1 MKGYTMNHASDT
13 TAAGNGGTLGPEQAA
28 ALLDQTTQLARR
40 KFQPSPPWL
49 LATRAV
55 MVLAALGA
63 IWLTVRGQH
72 PYRGPTGADIPIL
85 LVFIVVNFT
94 ATVAVRRHATA
105 GITGR
110 SRFSPGEI
118 IVLVLALVAGVLA
131 MVGLSAAGAG
141 FATYPTSVLVI
152 PGLAWAVLMAARA
165 NWRGLAV
172 GLAIVVIGI
181 VGAFAGPAGAW
192 AVAAVGLCV
201 MLLGSAAAI
210 IWQRR
215 RQHLAAARLTG

>member
-1 MKGYTMNHASDT
+1 VNHTSDSA
-13 TAAGNGGTLGPEQAA
+13 AAGDGGTLGPEQAA
-28 ALLDQTTQLARR
+28 ALLDQTTQQARR

-49 LATRAV
+49 LVTRAV

-63 IWLTVRGQH
+63 IWLSVRGQH
-72 PYRGPTGADIPIL
+72 PYRGPTAADIPVL
-85 LVFIVVNFT
+85 LVFIIVNFA
-94 ATVAVRRHATA
+94 ATVAVRRHAIA
-105 GITGR
+105 GISGR

-118 IVLVLALVAGVLA
+118 TVLVLAFAATVAAMAGLGAAGVD
-131 MVGLSAAGAG
+131 

-165 NWRGLAV
+165 SWRGLAT

-201 MLLGSAAAI
+201 MLVGSAAAI
-210 IWQRR
+210 AWQQR
-215 RQHLAAARLTG
+215 A

>member
-1 MKGYTMNHASDT
+1 MNHTSDT
-13 TAAGNGGTLGPEQAA
+13 TAAGNGGTFGPEQAA
-28 ALLDQTTQLARR
+28 ALLDQTTQQAHR

-63 IWLTVRGQH
+63 IWLSVRGQH
-72 PYRGPTGADIPIL
+72 PYRGPTGADIPVL
-85 LVFIVVNFT
+85 LAFIVVNFA

-105 GITGR
+105 GVTGR
-110 SRFSPGEI
+110 SRFSQGEI
-118 IVLVLALVAGVLA
+118 TVLVLAFVAAVVAMAGLGAAGVD
-131 MVGLSAAGAG
+131 

-152 PGLAWAVLMAARA
+152 PGLAWTVLMAVRA
-165 NWRGLAV
+165 NWRGLAT
-172 GLAIVVIGI
+172 GLAIVAIGI

-210 IWQRR
+210 AWQQR
-215 RQHLAAARLTG
+215 A

>member
-1 MKGYTMNHASDT
+1 MKGDTVNHASDT

-49 LATRAV
+49 LVTRAV

-72 PYRGPTGADIPIL
+72 PYRGPTGADITV
-85 LVFIVVNFT
+85 LVAFIVVNFT

-105 GITGR
+105 GVTGR

-118 IVLVLALVAGVLA
+118 TVLVLALVAGVVAMAVLA
-131 MVGLSAAGAG
+131 AAGVG

-152 PGLAWAVLMAARA
+152 PGLAWMVLMAARA

-172 GLAIVVIGI
+172 GLAIVVIGV

-210 IWQRR
+210 TWQQR
-215 RQHLAAARLTG
+215 A

>member
-1 MKGYTMNHASDT
+1 MNHTSDT
-13 TAAGNGGTLGPEQAA
+13 TSAGNGDTFGPQQAA
-28 ALLDQTTQLARR
+28 ALLDQTTQQARR

-49 LATRAV
+49 LVTRAV

-63 IWLTVRGQH
+63 IWLSVRGQN
-72 PYRGPTGADIPIL
+72 PYRGPTAADIPV
-85 LVFIVVNFT
+85 LVVFVVVNFA
-94 ATVAVRRHATA
+94 ATVAVRRRATA
-105 GITGR
+105 GLSGR
-110 SRFSPGEI
+110 SRFSQGEI
-118 IVLVLALVAGVLA
+118 TVLVLAFAAAVVA
-131 MVGLSAAGAG
+131 MVGLGTAGVN

-165 NWRGLAV
+165 NWPGLAT

-201 MLLGSAAAI
+201 ILLGSAAAI
-210 IWQRR
+210 AWRQR
-215 RQHLAAARLTG
+215 A